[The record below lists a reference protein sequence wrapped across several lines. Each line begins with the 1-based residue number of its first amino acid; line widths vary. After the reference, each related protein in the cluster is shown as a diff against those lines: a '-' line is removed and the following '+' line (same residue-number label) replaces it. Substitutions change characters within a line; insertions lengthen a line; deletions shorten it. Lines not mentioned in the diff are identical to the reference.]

1 MLGKAQRELKA
12 KEKTV
17 NQLVGQLEKAN
28 RRIAELEKEL
38 GKSPTTKLDE
48 PFSVEAEEKRQAKR
62 GKGKKPPKKPKRRKG
77 RVTSDDKLAKAVRT
91 ERVYPEGVPEEDCWL
106 SHTRPIWRFENGSA
120 VIVAYEIYR
129 GPKS

>member
-1 MLGKAQRELKA
+1 MLGQAQRALKA

-48 PFSVEAEEKRQAKR
+48 PFSVEAEEQRQTKR
-62 GKGKKPPKKPKRRKG
+62 GKRKKPLKKSKRRKG
-77 RVTSDDKLAKAVRT
+77 RLTSADKVAKAERT
-91 ERVYPEGVPEEDCWL
+91 EPVYPEGVPKKDCWL

-120 VIVAYEIYR
+120 VIVA
-129 GPKS
+129 